1 MLLNII
7 TLLFVI
13 LLVAQNGF
21 GYGYND
27 CEQAQLSTQLEHG
40 PSKSC
45 EQKRRKGKGLV
56 LATHRDGPHQQVNCI
71 FRFFGSESFLS
82 CNRCNDLQLSAL
94 NSRLICDAT
103 CSSGRTRLC
112 GGCTS
117 FSPCTRSCISQCLIT
132 SLLLKLA
139 LIRSYYLYNDY

>member
-40 PSKSC
+40 PSESC

-56 LATHRDGPHQQVNCI
+56 LATHRDGPHQQVQRVERNE
-71 FRFFGSESFLS
+71 RNTGARKAGPTDGKV
-82 CNRCNDLQLSAL
+82 NQ
-94 NSRLICDAT
+94 
-103 CSSGRTRLC
+103 
-112 GGCTS
+112 
-117 FSPCTRSCISQCLIT
+117 P
-132 SLLLKLA
+132 
-139 LIRSYYLYNDY
+139 

>member
-56 LATHRDGPHQQVNCI
+56 LATHRDGPHQQVNTTNI
-71 FRFFGSESFLS
+71 GTASQSDVMGTS
-82 CNRCNDLQLSAL
+82 NRKYILRYIQSL
-94 NSRLICDAT
+94 
-103 CSSGRTRLC
+103 
-112 GGCTS
+112 
-117 FSPCTRSCISQCLIT
+117 RS
-132 SLLLKLA
+132 
-139 LIRSYYLYNDY
+139 